1 LDRSEEDV
9 EDCLERLEREHAL
22 VRFVDEHETDNRELT
37 LRYRFA
43 HQIYHHAFDSS
54 LRATRRATLSRA
66 IAQRLIARLG
76 GQPCDC
82 AADIAHL
89 LESARDNVR
98 AAEYWNQAAQAS
110 ARLYAH
116 AETERLAERGLA
128 LLQAEPES
136 ARKAAAELGLQMTY
150 GLSLKTSRGY
160 A

>member
-1 LDRSEEDV
+1 M
-9 EDCLERLEREHAL
+9 
-22 VRFVDEHETDNRELT
+22 RFVEEHETDNRELT

-43 HQIYHHAFDSS
+43 HHIYHNAFDTS

-82 AADIAHL
+82 AADIALL

-110 ARLYAH
+110 ARLV
-116 AETERLAERGLA
+116 R
-128 LLQAEPES
+128 
-136 ARKAAAELGLQMTY
+136 AR
-150 GLSLKTSRGY
+150 
-160 A
+160 